1 LVYSRGILKS
11 FGMDLLNWRTVA
23 AVLTGGLIAGIFLGA
38 FNLYQQKRIEE
49 IAQKLY
55 TADKLISEG
64 KIKEVESLDIPPPS
78 VGYVYLKLGDYFV
91 SQKDLNKSLGYFQ
104 RAEKIF
110 KNNGSVLYY
119 FSAEKVAY
127 ILYLKGEYEKSLE
140 TLKALGENIPNYCEV
155 KLLEAQNYAALSRY
169 AQMEKIL
176 KRLEEVC
183 DDAEVKLTAQYLMAK
198 YKKEETK

>member
-1 LVYSRGILKS
+1 
-11 FGMDLLNWRTVA
+11 
-23 AVLTGGLIAGIFLGA
+23 
-38 FNLYQQKRIEE
+38 
-49 IAQKLY
+49 
-55 TADKLISEG
+55 
-64 KIKEVESLDIPPPS
+64 
-78 VGYVYLKLGDYFV
+78 
-91 SQKDLNKSLGYFQ
+91 
-104 RAEKIF
+104 
-110 KNNGSVLYY
+110 
-119 FSAEKVAY
+119 
-127 ILYLKGEYEKSLE
+127 LE